1 MGMGSNRGGGRV
13 TMSEINVTPM
23 VDVMLVLLIIFMVT
37 APLIQQGV
45 KVNLP
50 EAKAAPVEAAE
61 KKLVLSI
68 DAQRRIYIGEA
79 EVPVDELEKKLAS
92 NAKAQADKELYLHA
106 DRDVPYG
113 VVVDVMAAAQR
124 AGITNVG
131 MITDPAA
138 GGRTSNKGKKEARR

>member
-1 MGMGSNRGGGRV
+1 MGMGTNKGSGRV

-50 EAKAAPVEAAE
+50 ETKASPVEASE

-68 DAQRRIYIGEA
+68 DTSRRVFIGEA
-79 EVPVDELEKKLAS
+79 EVALEELETKLAA
-92 NAKAQADKELYLHA
+92 NAKAQADKEVYLHA
-106 DRDVPYG
+106 DREVPYG
-113 VVVDVMAAAQR
+113 VVVEVMAAAQR

-131 MITDPAA
+131 MITDPSH
-138 GGRTSNKGKKEARR
+138 GGGASKGKKEARR